1 MIRATGVRLVFRH
14 VPEPFT
20 IDKDVFRVVPEPFRD
35 VSDVFPMLPEAHTM
49 LPVLCM

>member
-1 MIRATGVRLVFRH
+1 
-14 VPEPFT
+14 
-20 IDKDVFRVVPEPFRD
+20 VFRVVPEPFRD